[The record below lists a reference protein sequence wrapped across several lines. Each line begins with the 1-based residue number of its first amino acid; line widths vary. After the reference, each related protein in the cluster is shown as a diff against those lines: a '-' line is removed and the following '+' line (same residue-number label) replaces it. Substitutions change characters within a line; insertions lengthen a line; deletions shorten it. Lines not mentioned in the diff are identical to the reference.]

1 MTETIDPHPDV
12 LEPVTSELP
21 AVVEPE
27 PEPDPVS
34 RCRCPSPVPN
44 YRVATCGRCGKP
56 LPKTEADREAQ
67 AADAARAVDVAINLT
82 KVGEALT
89 RWAQVA
95 ADRAM
100 TGLAL
105 MDQGW
110 SVVAKARLRATDKA
124 AVMRLDLR
132 LVATHLPTGPL
143 GTEAI
148 PRDIAKPLTEEH
160 HSLMDLSDLPADASM
175 VAGLFQAA
183 LGELV
188 DITAAPMRRRLQHA
202 GVLELPPSAIGC
214 AGALCVGCGNPLC
227 PRTIERRQV

>member
-21 AVVEPE
+21 
-27 PEPDPVS
+27 
-34 RCRCPSPVPN
+34 
-44 YRVATCGRCGKP
+44 GKP
-56 LPKTEADREAQ
+56 EAPAADQLEAAREAQ
-67 AADAARAVDVAINLT
+67 TEEAARAVDVAINLT

-110 SVVAKARLRATDKA
+110 TVTAKARLRATDKA

-132 LVATHLPTGPL
+132 LVAERPS
-143 GTEAI
+143 
-148 PRDIAKPLTEEH
+148 PRDAGASAEQMTEEH

-188 DITAAPMRRRLQHA
+188 DITAAPMRRRLQRA

-227 PRTIERRQV
+227 PRTIERRR

>member
-21 AVVEPE
+21 
-27 PEPDPVS
+27 
-34 RCRCPSPVPN
+34 
-44 YRVATCGRCGKP
+44 GKP
-56 LPKTEADREAQ
+56 EAPAADQLEAAREAQ
-67 AADAARAVDVAINLT
+67 TEEAARAVDVAINLT

-132 LVATHLPTGPL
+132 LVATYLPTGPL
-143 GTEAI
+143 GTEAS

-160 HSLMDLSDLPADASM
+160 HSLMDLSDLPADAAM

-188 DITAAPMRRRLQHA
+188 DITAAPMRRRLLGA
-202 GVLELPPSAIGC
+202 GVLELPAPRC
-214 AGALCVGCGNPLC
+214 AGALCIGCGGPLC